1 MRYEINTRVAA
12 IDHGQARVRLDR
24 ASRARTEEH
33 SRQRR
38 EVAWAVLSF
47 IALVLCWDLS
57 ARLDRRVFGD
67 ERSLTTADEGAAEP
81 MRKTG
86 FPRRLRKLSEE
97 AESEAFRS
105 IEWTK

>member
-1 MRYEINTRVAA
+1 MRYEINTRAAA
-12 IDHGQARVRLDR
+12 IDHRQARVRLDHS
-24 ASRARTEEH
+24 ARARTEEH

-67 ERSLTTADEGAAEP
+67 ESSMTAVGEGAAEP
-81 MRKTG
+81 IRKTG

-97 AESEAFRS
+97 AESEAFRG